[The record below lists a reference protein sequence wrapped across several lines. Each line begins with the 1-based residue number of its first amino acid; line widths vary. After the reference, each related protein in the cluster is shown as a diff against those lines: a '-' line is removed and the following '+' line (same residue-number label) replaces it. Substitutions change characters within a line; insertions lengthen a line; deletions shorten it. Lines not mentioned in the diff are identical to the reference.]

1 PGDMEMM
8 PLLPPRG
15 EGYQRSDVVTGNDGD
30 NQLPEDPQTFTW
42 KVVNFSRLNV
52 KKLYSDDFIAG
63 GYKWRI
69 LMFPKGKNAE
79 YLSMYLAAADSATL
93 PSGWIIYA
101 NFSLSVV
108 NQTQN
113 DYSIR
118 KETQHRFCSTAS
130 EWGFKLFMSLAE
142 LYDRDKGYLVGDVC
156 TIEAEVAVL
165 LDSEY
170 MSYDSINSKK
180 VTNFVGLKNQGAT
193 CYLNSLLQTFYHIP
207 YFRKAVY
214 HMPTTEND
222 MPLALQNLFYKL
234 QFSDDSVATRELTKS
249 FGWDSSD
256 VFKQHDV
263 EELNRLLCEKLEGK
277 MKGTIVEGTI
287 QQLFEGHN
295 MSYIECISV
304 DYKSTHKE
312 TFNDIQLLVKGCSDV
327 YASFDKYVEVDYLDG
342 DNKYKSEVYGLQ
354 DAKKGALFI
363 DFPPV
368 LQLHLKRFE
377 YDNMRGN
384 DSKINDRYEFPL
396 QLDLDREN
404 GKYLSSEADRTVRN
418 LYTLHSVLVHGGSVT
433 GGHYYAFIRP
443 TLSNQWYKFDDER
456 VTKVDAKRAL
466 EEQYGGQGKLPQ
478 TNPEYGFQTSQNSNA
493 YLLVY
498 IRESD
503 KEKIMCTVDQ
513 KDIGEHLRVRYSTSS
528 MSCLFIIA
536 PVSHVDLTI
545 LMDIFKARFKRD
557 QEDEEQKK
565 KEESEANLYTIIK
578 VARDEDMQRQIG
590 KDIYFDLVDH
600 EKVKSFRIQREKLF
614 SAFKEDIKKEFRV
627 PVQFQ
632 RYWLWAKRQNHTYRP
647 DRPLTRLEEAQTVGQ
662 LRKVSNKFHNAE
674 LKLFLEV
681 ELGPELM
688 LLSPPEKAKDDILL
702 FFKLYDPE
710 KEDMRYVGRLFA
722 KGISNPMEILSKLNA
737 MAGYAPDQ
745 EIELYEEIKFEPSV
759 MCENIDKNS
768 TFRSNE
774 LEDGDIVC
782 FQKSLTAESR
792 QQFRYP
798 DVPSFLEYV
807 HNRQVVHFRSL
818 DKPKEQGFC
827 LELSRIN
834 TYDEVVGRIAQQLEL
849 DDPSKIRLTSH
860 DCLSQQPKPQPIIY
874 RGLDYLVN
882 MLVHYNKIS
891 DILYYEVLDIPL
903 PEFQGLKPFKV
914 AFHHATKDEVVIHMI
929 SLPKQSIVDDVM
941 RNLKTKVELSH
952 PDAELRLLEV
962 FCHKIYKILS
972 TTEKIENIND
982 RYWTLRAEEI
992 PEEEKNIGPHDR
1004 LVHVYHFNKEAAQN
1018 QMKIKNFGEPFLLII
1033 REKETLAELKPR
1045 IQKKLQVPDE
1055 DFAKWK
1061 FAIVTFDWPEYL
1073 EDLDI
1078 LLSRFQQRGNVS
1090 RAREQYLGLEHSDGA
1105 FKRTHATHQ
1114 NRHWHEKPLRIC
1126 D

>member
-1 PGDMEMM
+1 MASTSKNPGDMEMM

-69 LMFPKGKNAE
+69 LIFPKGKNAE
-79 YLSMYLAAADSATL
+79 YLSMYLGAADSAAL

-101 NFSLSVV
+101 HFSLSVV

-118 KETQHRFCSTAS
+118 KETRHRFCSMAS
-130 EWGFKLFMSLAE
+130 EWGFKPFMSLAE

-165 LDSEY
+165 SDSEY

-263 EELNRLLCEKLEGK
+263 QELNRLLCEKLEGK

-304 DYKSTHKE
+304 DYKSTCRE

-327 YASFDKYVEVDYLDG
+327 YASFDKYVEVDCLDG
-342 DNKYKSEVYGLQ
+342 DNKYRTKLYGLQ

-384 DSKINDRYEFPL
+384 DSKINDPYEFPL

-404 GKYLSSEADRTVRN
+404 GKYLSPEADRTVRN

-433 GGHYYAFIRP
+433 GGHYYAFIWP

-478 TNPEYGFQTSQNSNA
+478 TNPGYGFQISQNSNA

-513 KDIGEHLRVRYSTSS
+513 KDIGEHLR
-528 MSCLFIIA
+528 
-536 PVSHVDLTI
+536 
-545 LMDIFKARFKRD
+545 ARFKRD

-565 KEESEANLYTIIK
+565 KEESESNLHTIIK
-578 VARDEDMQRQIG
+578 VARDEDMQWQIG

-600 EKVKSFRIQREKLF
+600 EKVKSFRIQRETLF

-647 DRPLTRLEEAQTVGQ
+647 DRPLTLLEEAQTVGQ

-722 KGISNPMEILSKLNA
+722 KGISNAMEILSKLNA

-768 TFRSNE
+768 TFRSKE

-807 HNRQVVHFRSL
+807 HNCQVVHFRSL

-849 DDPSKIRLTSH
+849 NDPSKIRLTSH
-860 DCLSQQPKPQPIIY
+860 DCLSQQPKPQPIKY
-874 RGLDYLVN
+874 RDLDYLVN

-929 SLPKQSIVDDVM
+929 SLPKQSTVDDVM
-941 RNLKTKVELSH
+941 KNLKTKVELSH

-962 FCHKIYKILS
+962 FHHKIYKILP

-992 PEEEKNIGPHDR
+992 PEEQKNIGPHDR
-1004 LVHVYHFNKEAAQN
+1004 LVHAYHFNKEAAQN

-1061 FAIVTFDWPEYL
+1061 FAIVTFDSPEYL
-1073 EDLDI
+1073 EDSDI
-1078 LLSRFQQRGNVS
+1078 LLSCFQQRGNVS

-1105 FKRTHATHQ
+1105 SKRTHAAHQ
-1114 NRHWHEKPLRIC
+1114 NRHWREKPLRIC